1 MRLKIENCC
10 AIVIDYQ
17 ERLVPAMHGK
27 EQLIAQSQKL
37 LKGLELLGIPMVVT
51 EQYPKGLGST
61 VSEIKEAAPS
71 AEYFAKTAFSA
82 LGCEEVAAKLEKF
95 KAEGRENVLI
105 CGIEGHVCVFQ
116 TALDVIDA
124 GMNAIFVSDCI
135 TSRTLS
141 DYMTAMMRAEREGVN
156 FASAEM
162 VLFEL
167 IGGKEHE
174 HFKAISAIVK

>member
-1 MRLKIENCC
+1 MRLTTENCC

-17 ERLVPAMHGK
+17 ERLVPAMNGK
-27 EQLIAQSQKL
+27 EKLITQSQKL
-37 LKGLELLGIPMVVT
+37 LRGLELLGVPMIIT

-61 VSEIKEAAPS
+61 VAEIKEAAPS
-71 AEYFAKTAFSA
+71 AEVFAKTSFSA
-82 LGCEEVAAKLEKF
+82 LGCEEAAAVIKKF

-105 CGIEGHVCVFQ
+105 CGMESHVCVFK
-116 TALDVIDA
+116 TALDVIDE
-124 GMNAIFVSDCI
+124 GMNAVFVTDCI
-135 TSRTLS
+135 ASRDPADL
-141 DYMTAMMRAEREGVN
+141 MTAMMRAEREGVN

-167 IGGKEHE
+167 IGAKEHE

>member
-1 MRLKIENCC
+1 MRLKPENCC
-10 AIVIDYQ
+10 AIVVDYQ
-17 ERLVPAMHGK
+17 ERLVPAMHGR
-27 EQLIAQSQKL
+27 EQLIEQSRKL
-37 LKGLELLGIPMVVT
+37 LKGLELLGIPMIVT

-61 VSEIKEAAPS
+61 VAEIKDVVPS
-71 AEYFAKTAFSA
+71 AEFFAKTAFSA
-82 LGCEEVAAKLEKF
+82 LGSQEVAERLKQF
-95 KAEGRENVLI
+95 KTEGRENVLI

-116 TALDVIDA
+116 TAIDVIDA
-124 GMNAIFVSDCI
+124 GMNAVFVSDCI
-135 TSRTLS
+135 TSRSLS

-167 IGGKEHE
+167 IGAKEHE